1 MRGCGF
7 LRGECHDRAERGGG
21 ISQRKM
27 VEHRKSTFQVLR
39 SVEQSERIL
48 KIKNAYVI
56 MFNRILVLF
65 DA

>member
-1 MRGCGF
+1 M
-7 LRGECHDRAERGGG
+7 RGECHDRAVRRGC

-27 VEHRKSTFQVLR
+27 VGHRKSPFQVLR

-56 MFNRILVLF
+56 MFNRFLALF